1 MLSRVS
7 LRGPRDE
14 TEAVKDITLGDFDAV
29 IIEAEDPES
38 EDKKCRILCSD
49 LRVLEELSLAL
60 PDILRSE
67 VRPDDISEIKLGASS
82 ETVIDVLAEEF
93 GVEVIDLL

>member
-7 LRGPRDE
+7 LRGPHDE
-14 TEAVKDITLGDFDAV
+14 TGAVDDITSGDFDAV

-38 EDKKCRILCSD
+38 EDRGCRLLCSD
-49 LRVLEELSLAL
+49 LRVFEELSLAL
-60 PDILRSE
+60 PEVLRSE
-67 VRPDDISEIKLGASS
+67 VRPDGLSEMKLGVSSEI
-82 ETVIDVLAEEF
+82 VFDVLADKF